1 MESGFRDS
9 VVSVDVT
16 LGVAGLEEEIVTADE
31 VVVTANTL
39 LYTLLC
45 GLLSCFYPLGTQ
57 YFLKRHV
64 KVLGYFPMIV

>member
-39 LYTLLC
+39 LIYSSVQIVVLF
-45 GLLSCFYPLGTQ
+45 LSPRYS
-57 YFLKRHV
+57 V
-64 KVLGYFPMIV
+64 FPEETC